1 MDLKDPQDS
10 DPKELK
16 ALRNIEF
23 NEFQNWIKNYHEKSA
38 QDTPYKHLME

>member
-1 MDLKDPQDS
+1 MDLNDPQDS

-23 NEFQNWIKNYHEKSA
+23 NEFQNWIKIIMKN
-38 QDTPYKHLME
+38 QLRTLLTNI